1 MGLSSSCRGTS
12 SPSFFTDLGA
22 CKASIFSKLLRC
34 IFYPFLKK
42 AVADSPPAAL
52 MGSAVANSRA
62 VLEPAETSAG
72 QLRSQK
78 APISP
83 SATKTLLHKPN
94 TESKTLSTI
103 KESATCKTTT
113 AKSARGQLE
122 PTASAAC

>member
-1 MGLSSSCRGTS
+1 MFLTPLSQ
-12 SPSFFTDLGA
+12 
-22 CKASIFSKLLRC
+22 LLQS

-42 AVADSPPAAL
+42 AVTDSPPAAL

-62 VLEPAETSAG
+62 VLESAEISAG